1 MTTDP
6 VRIVMQLLLLIVAIT
21 IHEFAHAI
29 SADKLG
35 DPTPRSQ
42 GRISINPVDH
52 LDPLGTLLMVIS
64 SVTGIGFGWGK
75 PVMTNPRN
83 FKHPVRDTMIVAA
96 CGPISNVLQALFFA
110 GLIQFNYAH
119 PTWEEFGPADVLFQ
133 LGIHVNLWLALFNM
147 IPIPPLDGSKI
158 LYALLPPEA
167 ADNYDRTMRSIGLIL
182 FVILISSHATS
193 YILGPQEEAAF
204 HFLADY
210 R

>member
-1 MTTDP
+1 MNHDP
-6 VRIVMQLLLLIVAIT
+6 TRIVVQLVLLIIAIT

-29 SADKLG
+29 SADRLG
-35 DPTPRSQ
+35 DPTPRSE
-42 GRISINPVDH
+42 GRISINPIDH

-64 SVTGIGFGWGK
+64 SITGIGFGWGK

-83 FKHPVRDTMIVAA
+83 FKHPIRDTMIVAA

-110 GLIQFNYAH
+110 GLIQLNYIH
-119 PTWEEFGPADVLFQ
+119 PMWAEFGSADMTFQ
-133 LGIHVNLWLALFNM
+133 LGIHVNLWLAMFNM

-158 LYALLPPEA
+158 LYAVLPAQLAE
-167 ADNYDRTMRSIGLIL
+167 NYDRTMRAVGFLL

-193 YILGPQEEAAF
+193 YILGPQETAIF
-204 HFLADY
+204 HFLADA